1 MEVHDVRDIVRE
13 AVFLFQVSRLEIT
26 FELDLPD
33 KPTVMLCDRRLLTQA
48 VTNLVKNASEAV
60 DAVLEAE
67 PERPDKG
74 HVIAKVRA
82 KGDRLQI
89 AVIDNGCG
97 LPKENRQ
104 RLVEPYMTT
113 RAKGTGLGLAIVQ
126 RIIEQHGGTLQLAD
140 APKRN
145 GRVQGASV
153 RMELPI
159 REMDEV
165 LASTE
170 ANGKGASLQAKAAE
184 AAE

>member
-1 MEVHDVRDIVRE
+1 
-13 AVFLFQVSRLEIT
+13 
-26 FELDLPD
+26 
-33 KPTVMLCDRRLLTQA
+33 VMLCDRRLLTQA

-126 RIIEQHGGTLQLAD
+126 RITEQHGGTLQLAD

-145 GRVQGASV
+145 GKVQGASV

-170 ANGKGASLQAKAAE
+170 ANGEGASLQAKAAE